1 MQYGKGRVQPGLLY
15 FQSKFLNELPNSLAA
30 FKAVCLYVTLKIHKM
45 KPNVD
50 LLKSFLFLSDQVL
63 ENLKLELPNRLAKVT
78 DTSSDVKIIDWWLQ
92 HKDEL
97 PHWSSAAQKI
107 ALVQPSSA
115 IVERIFQC

>member
-1 MQYGKGRVQPGLLY
+1 
-15 FQSKFLNELPNSLAA
+15 
-30 FKAVCLYVTLKIHKM
+30 M
-45 KPNVD
+45 KPNVAHID

-63 ENLKLELPNRLAKVT
+63 ENLKLELPNYLAKAT
-78 DTSSDVKIIDWWLQ
+78 DSSSDIIVIDWWLQ

-115 IVERIFQC
+115 AVERVFSMLKASFGPQQDNSLQDYIESSLMLQYNT